1 MGLTERTQTA
11 WRREE
16 ARPRKARTLLEDLEK
31 QKGRMPPGEEVTGS
45 ICLLPFENGF
55 FLANRG
61 SKQNKVS
68 PCGYVA

>member
-31 QKGRMPPGEEVTGS
+31 QKGRLPPGEEVTGS

-55 FLANRG
+55 FF
-61 SKQNKVS
+61 
-68 PCGYVA
+68 